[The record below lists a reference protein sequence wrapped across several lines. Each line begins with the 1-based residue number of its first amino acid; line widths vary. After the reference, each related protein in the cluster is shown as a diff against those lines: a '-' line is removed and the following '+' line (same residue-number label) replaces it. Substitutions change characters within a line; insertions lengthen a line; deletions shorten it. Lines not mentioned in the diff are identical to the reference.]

1 MCNFVKL
8 PIKIPRKIPKNIK
21 FTPFLGK
28 KNRLPI
34 KTGGGRC
41 ILPILLAALH
51 SVIRL
56 CINCRVAPSADPL
69 CSRQTCLM
77 NLVGQHC
84 ESPPICTKGSCQ
96 KVPML
101 LNINGLSSIPEQ
113 GTLRRTPLQIQIQ
126 LQLQYNYNYNYNY
139 KYKWSQLNTG
149 TGNFEAHSVT
159 ASLNWLN
166 TAGT

>member
-1 MCNFVKL
+1 
-8 PIKIPRKIPKNIK
+8 
-21 FTPFLGK
+21 
-28 KNRLPI
+28 
-34 KTGGGRC
+34 
-41 ILPILLAALH
+41 
-51 SVIRL
+51 
-56 CINCRVAPSADPL
+56 
-69 CSRQTCLM
+69 
-77 NLVGQHC
+77 
-84 ESPPICTKGSCQ
+84 
-96 KVPML
+96 ML